1 MSVKLEMKVNKL
13 VDKFDS
19 MPNEIQKAM
28 IDELR
33 ITGFMIETTY
43 KIGVPV
49 ITSRLQTSIHV
60 EHSDLKSYTYSDN
73 KGNTYNGS
81 LNYDLKPTQVIVG
94 TNVEYANKI
103 EYRGGKSG
111 RGKRA
116 LLRAFETETA
126 GLPERL
132 AKLIK

>member
-1 MSVKLEMKVNKL
+1 MKMKLELKVDKL
-13 VDKFDS
+13 VKEFDK
-19 MPNEIQKAM
+19 MPDQIQKAM

-33 ITGFMIETTY
+33 LTGTMIETGY
-43 KIGVPV
+43 KIAVPV
-49 ITSRLQTSIHV
+49 DQGRLITSIHM
-60 EHSDLKSYTYSDN
+60 EHSDLKSYTYTDH

-94 TNVEYANKI
+94 TNVEYAQKI
-103 EYRGGKSG
+103 EYRGGKTK
-111 RGKRA
+111 GKAA
-116 LLRAFETETA
+116 LLNAFESETR

>member
-1 MSVKLEMKVNKL
+1 MSVKLELKVDKL
-13 VDKFDS
+13 VKDFDQ
-19 MPNEIQKAM
+19 MPDEIQKAM

-33 ITGFMIETTY
+33 LTGAMIETNY
-43 KIGVPV
+43 KIAVPV
-49 ITSRLQTSIHV
+49 ETGRLITSIHM
-60 EHSDLKSYTYSDN
+60 EHSDLKSYTYTDH

-94 TNVEYANKI
+94 TNVEYAEKI
-103 EYRGGKSG
+103 EKRGGKI
-111 RGKRA
+111 RGKNA
-116 LLRAFETETA
+116 LKIAFESETR